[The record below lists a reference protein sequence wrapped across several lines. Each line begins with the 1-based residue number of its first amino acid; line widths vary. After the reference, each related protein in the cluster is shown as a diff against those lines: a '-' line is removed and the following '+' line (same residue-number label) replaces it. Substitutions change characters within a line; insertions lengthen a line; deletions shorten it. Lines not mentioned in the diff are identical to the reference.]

1 MMQELFHEVLDYME
15 DSYERIARKTKWKL
29 YFERMKANNVK
40 EIFRVD
46 VKTKTIKYYCVD
58 YTTTL
63 SDIANLTPTDEVTFE
78 TVEEV
83 IDYLYG
89 AQFMVQ
95 NELKEMPLLI
105 AKIEEWSK
113 LRGINKLPYQE
124 QRYKIMEE
132 FGELFGAYYRG
143 NTLELKDSLGDI
155 VVTLIIYVQQFSKGE
170 RNFFEEFW
178 WVDKDEFKG
187 LSYHLDQ
194 IATSTNLIYA
204 GASGIWVLH
213 YVIADLKHIAKHY
226 GWNLTECVEHAWE
239 EIKDRKGQVVDGKWV
254 KEKDLK
260 DATN

>member
-1 MMQELFHEVLDYME
+1 
-15 DSYERIARKTKWKL
+15 
-29 YFERMKANNVK
+29 MK
-40 EIFRVD
+40 
-46 VKTKTIKYYCVD
+46 
-58 YTTTL
+58 
-63 SDIANLTPTDEVTFE
+63 
-78 TVEEV
+78 
-83 IDYLYG
+83 
-89 AQFMVQ
+89 

-113 LRGINKLPYQE
+113 IRGIDKLPYQE

-143 NTLELKDSLGDI
+143 NLEEFGELFGAYYRGNLEELKDSLGDI
-155 VVTLIIYVQQFSKGE
+155 IVTLIIYVQQFSNGE

-178 WVDKDEFKG
+178 WVDTDEFKG
-187 LSYHLDQ
+187 QAYHLDQ
-194 IATSTNLIYA
+194 IATSTTLIYA
-204 GASGIWVLH
+204 GASGIWVLR

-226 GWNLTECVEHAWE
+226 GWSLTKCVDYAWA

>member
-1 MMQELFHEVLDYME
+1 
-15 DSYERIARKTKWKL
+15 
-29 YFERMKANNVK
+29 
-40 EIFRVD
+40 
-46 VKTKTIKYYCVD
+46 
-58 YTTTL
+58 
-63 SDIANLTPTDEVTFE
+63 
-78 TVEEV
+78 
-83 IDYLYG
+83 
-89 AQFMVQ
+89 MVQ